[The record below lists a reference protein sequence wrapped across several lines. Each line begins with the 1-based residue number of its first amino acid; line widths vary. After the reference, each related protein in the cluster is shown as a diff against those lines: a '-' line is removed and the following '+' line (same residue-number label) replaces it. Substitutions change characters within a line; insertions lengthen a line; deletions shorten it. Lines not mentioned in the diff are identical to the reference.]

1 MENNLPQVI
10 ITASDEVILKKKQA
24 WSEVGLTVHNAN
36 IQLKAKA
43 DEALAMM
50 VAPTT
55 IDEMVAAET
64 VLKAVKAK
72 LGVIEADRK
81 LVTGQFDKVSAAL
94 MLHEKAVKDAIPSFQ
109 TAIINIKKAHEAEQ
123 AKLRQAQ
130 EAERLAKE
138 QAINFVNEAYSNMQ
152 ALIADQCQKA
162 YEYGLN
168 NISEEK
174 LAAYLKKVKAKLTL
188 KEFTLNRPESITI
201 DNFNHAL
208 VTTEMATAEMMLEHF
223 QVKLDEKFQFF
234 SVALKNKEAAIQAAK
249 EKTEREELERAERL
263 ANANVA
269 ARLETIATSEAEISS
284 DIRELKRKYE
294 IDMPDTESSAL
305 LIITAFVTNFAAVK
319 DGVRVKS
326 YLKLDVTQ
334 MGAALAWLK
343 NKDNAF
349 TFTGINFKVTE
360 KL

>member
-1 MENNLPQVI
+1 MENKPQVI
-10 ITASDEVILKKKQA
+10 ITADSEAVLAKKKA

-43 DEALAMM
+43 DEALALM

-55 IDEMVAAET
+55 IDEMVAAEA

-81 LVTGQFDKVSAAL
+81 AVTGQFDKVSAAL
-94 MLHEKAVKDAIPSFQ
+94 MLHEKAVKDAMPAFQ
-109 TAIINIKKAHEAEQ
+109 NAIIAIKKAHEAEQ

-138 QAINFVNEAYSNMQ
+138 KAINFVNEAYSKMQ
-152 ALIADQCQKA
+152 ALISDQCQKA
-162 YEYGLN
+162 FEYGLN
-168 NISEEK
+168 NITEEK

-188 KEFTLNRPESITI
+188 KEFTITRPDSITI
-201 DNFNHAL
+201 ENFNHAL
-208 VTTEMATAEMMLEHF
+208 VSTDMATAEMMLEHF
-223 QVKLDEKFQFF
+223 RVQVDEKFNFF

-249 EKTEREELERAERL
+249 EKAEREELERAERL

-269 ARLETIATSEAEISS
+269 ARLETIATSEAEIVT
-284 DIRELKRKYE
+284 DIKELNKKYE
-294 IDMPDTESSAL
+294 LDMPDTESSAL

-334 MGAALAWLK
+334 MGAALAWMK